1 MRIERIR
8 QEELL
13 KNEELLNIVTE
24 IYLNKFTYEKEF
36 NLDDVSDIIFFIY
49 YLNDKIIGFG
59 SYQENLAFYLI
70 DCIFRN
76 GYDTEKNELVNHI
89 ISKIKTIDNEITI
102 CAYEAEESD
111 TDFYLNLGFNLYKDF
126 SIQSPEMFSP
136 GLDLTRFVLELI

>member
-102 CAYEAEESD
+102 CAYQAEESD
-111 TDFYLNLGFNLYKDF
+111 RDFYLNLGFNLYKDF
-126 SIQSPEMFSP
+126 SIQSPEMFRS